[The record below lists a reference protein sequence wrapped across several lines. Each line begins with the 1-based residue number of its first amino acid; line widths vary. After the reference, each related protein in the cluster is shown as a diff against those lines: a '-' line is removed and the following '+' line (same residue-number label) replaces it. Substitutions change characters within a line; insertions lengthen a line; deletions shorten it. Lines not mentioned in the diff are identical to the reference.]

1 MWKGGGGATIE
12 AINRGTAI
20 IRGNT
25 VVTNFKLPFFVLLSC
40 VVCLPMSDRETFSE
54 YFSRCLI
61 SNMHSFER
69 E

>member
-1 MWKGGGGATIE
+1 MEGGGGGAIME

-40 VVCLPMSDRETFSE
+40 SVLCCLFTHFRL
-54 YFSRCLI
+54 YFFLCLI
-61 SNMHSFER
+61 
-69 E
+69 